1 MNGGLFPTTD
11 TPDTAHIHHSPLM
24 GPIPPLT
31 GTTTPNP
38 EATAAGEIRRFH
50 FPLPFDPIRLLG
62 GVLSRWPWIAIGTLL
77 LGTIGV
83 VVGTRITHPTFSVTA
98 SLIKRRVPQTV
109 QTSETGQAYRPVDLN
124 DATLHATLLASE
136 PLDLTLK
143 RIKNG
148 IAAENLAS
156 FVEAEQLEGTDIFR
170 ITYHSPISPEDAV
183 AFTST
188 WATEINGYTQR
199 LQQTEAREVRLIL
212 QKEVAELEKQI
223 NETDL
228 EILRFSREKD
238 YLGGNSQVSAA
249 LAKLGQI
256 ELQQESARTSA
267 AAAQEQIANLTAQ
280 IRRQSPIE
288 QQLKTAREELANL
301 RATYTDA
308 NPLVQ
313 AKLQSLE
320 YLASQV
326 AKEGGKDSDDLES
339 YTGTPLGNQI
349 YLSIIELKNKL
360 SEANSQIESLGEL
373 HKATAK
379 RIAEFPAIVTVYE
392 SLVKKRDTLTEGLS
406 LMSNRLREAEIFASG
421 APGYWQVFQAPD
433 PREII
438 PSSLIKKP
446 AILGALAGMTG
457 ACTVI
462 FLTLLLTHRTSRR
475 SILECC
481 SATGSP
487 LVSRIQLNVEDEARD
502 AVTRLWLTR
511 LSIQSDL
518 KEPALLWTAALSPDD
533 ERKLWTILAEA
544 LRADTGKIIRVL
556 DLTPSSLWDEVS
568 PPASLEWIKEPSA
581 TSAPLAA
588 YFLRASSLP
597 PEPTRTHLQHVK
609 SWFQVVSGEKSH
621 LRRASEFR
629 AVVGAYLPS
638 CSGTIGCT
646 MRPPGAIRQAADQLS
661 LFIAQ
666 RFS

>member
-1 MNGGLFPTTD
+1 
-11 TPDTAHIHHSPLM
+11 M
-24 GPIPPLT
+24 GPLPPLT
-31 GTTTPNP
+31 ETTTPNP
-38 EATAAGEIRRFH
+38 EAAAAEEIRRFH

-62 GVLSRWPWIAIGTLL
+62 GVLSRWPWIAIGTIL
-77 LGTIGV
+77 LGTMGV
-83 VVGTRITHPTFSVTA
+83 IVGARFTHPTFSVTA

-124 DATLHATLLASE
+124 DATLLATLLASE

-148 IAAENLAS
+148 IAPEDVAS

-183 AFTST
+183 AFTSA

-238 YLGGNSQVSAA
+238 YLGGNAQVAAA

-256 ELQQESARTSA
+256 ELQLESARTSA
-267 AAAQEQIANLTAQ
+267 AAAQDQIANLTAQ

-288 QQLKTAREELANL
+288 QQVKTAREELANL

-326 AKEGGKDSDDLES
+326 AKEGDKGPEELES

-360 SEANSQIESLGEL
+360 SEANNQIESLEEL
-373 HKATAK
+373 HKATSK

-433 PREII
+433 PREIQ

-457 ACTVI
+457 AGTVVL
-462 FLTLLLTHRTSRR
+462 LTLLLTHRTSRR

-481 SATGSP
+481 AATGAP
-487 LVSRIQLNVEDEARD
+487 LVARVQINADDDAKD
-502 AVTRLWLTR
+502 AVSRLWLTR
-511 LSIQSDL
+511 LSIQANP
-518 KEPALLWTAALSPDD
+518 KEPALLWTAALAPDD
-533 ERKLWTILAEA
+533 ERKLWTILANV
-544 LRADTGKIIRVL
+544 LHADTGKTVRVL
-556 DLTPSSLWDEVS
+556 DLTPTSLWDEA
-568 PPASLEWIKEPSA
+568 PLPESLEWIKEPMCA
-581 TSAPLAA
+581 TKPLAA

-597 PEPTRTHLQHVK
+597 QEPTRTHLQHVK
-609 SWFQVVSGEKSH
+609 SWFHVVSGEKSR

-629 AVVGAYLPS
+629 AVVGAYLPPS
-638 CSGTIGCT
+638 SGTIGCT
-646 MRPPGAIRQAADQLS
+646 TRPPGAIRQAADQLS
-661 LFIAQ
+661 LFLAQ